1 MVKGYHKD
9 IKDTK
14 KANEVR
20 DKAHE
25 VLVVLVGQLAEEI
38 AQIKRERDVLA
49 NGTMVD
55 GDMVEEVIELTEQ
68 ETECWNRAEDITPQD
83 ESEPKEAQVHIH
95 PASILITPTNKVGDA
110 GSGIR
115 IQRVALQ
122 DIGQVVKKRPQSS
135 CRVKEKES
143 GFGMPTTE
151 RMLETRWANVH
162 FDRHER
168 QIRCAVVTG
177 ANKGIGFEIC
187 RQLALNKIQVILTA
201 RNESRGIE
209 AVKKLNASGVQNV
222 IFHQLDVKDPTSI
235 SHLVKFI
242 ETHFKKIDI
251 LVNNAAVLG
260 IHYVVETLL
269 YSGGQVQIVDKNGDY
284 LPGVIQETYEMGE
297 ECLETNY
304 YGTKKVTEALVPLL
318 QLSKSPKI
326 VNVTSSYGQLSHIPN
341 DELKRE
347 LDDIDNL
354 TKERIN
360 EIIRSFLRDFKAA
373 KLRENGW
380 PLTPSAYKVSKAAI
394 NAYTRL
400 MAKELKYILVNCV
413 DPGHVKTD
421 MSFNTGKDVMEGAKG
436 PVMAALLPDEGPS
449 GVYFE
454 QTVIAPF

>member
-1 MVKGYHKD
+1 
-9 IKDTK
+9 
-14 KANEVR
+14 
-20 DKAHE
+20 
-25 VLVVLVGQLAEEI
+25 
-38 AQIKRERDVLA
+38 
-49 NGTMVD
+49 
-55 GDMVEEVIELTEQ
+55 
-68 ETECWNRAEDITPQD
+68 
-83 ESEPKEAQVHIH
+83 
-95 PASILITPTNKVGDA
+95 
-110 GSGIR
+110 
-115 IQRVALQ
+115 
-122 DIGQVVKKRPQSS
+122 
-135 CRVKEKES
+135 
-143 GFGMPTTE
+143 
-151 RMLETRWANVH
+151 
-162 FDRHER
+162 
-168 QIRCAVVTG
+168 
-177 ANKGIGFEIC
+177 
-187 RQLALNKIQVILTA
+187 
-201 RNESRGIE
+201 
-209 AVKKLNASGVQNV
+209 
-222 IFHQLDVKDPTSI
+222 
-235 SHLVKFI
+235 
-242 ETHFKKIDI
+242 
-251 LVNNAAVLG
+251 
-260 IHYVVETLL
+260 
-269 YSGGQVQIVDKNGDY
+269 
-284 LPGVIQETYEMGE
+284 MGE